1 MGHEVGISKK
11 NICSGISSIN
21 AAYVVKTVIVAVVVN
36 DFALGK
42 FWLCASFT
50 VPSCL
55 ILALDEHWYHPPRLH
70 EMRLRLAMALGKDFG
85 RL

>member
-11 NICSGISSIN
+11 RICSGISSIN

-36 DFALGK
+36 DFAVGK
-42 FWLCASFT
+42 FCLCAPFAVS
-50 VPSCL
+50 SCL
-55 ILALDEHWYHPPRLH
+55 ILALHEHRYHPPRLH
-70 EMRLRLAMALGKDFG
+70 EMRLRLAVALGKDFG